1 MKKQVTKQEV
11 YFIATKYKNNPAQVS
26 FFTKAGKEVPKN
38 AVEKVHTKAGT
49 QLYTVT
55 TS

>member
-1 MKKQVTKQEV
+1 MTLEQIIC
-11 YFIATKYKNNPAQVS
+11 FIATKYKDNPAQVS
-26 FFTKAGKEVPKN
+26 FFTKAGKEVPEN

-55 TS
+55 AT